1 MDKFI
6 RLDHSP
12 NRCIS
17 AKNDNLLT
25 AIDDNNKT
33 STTLFSLIEI
43 SQQCSKLSGP
53 NEPIIIVFELRQ
65 GINLGGFPIYESFI
79 PVIIFILVSV
89 ILIAIMINI
98 FPCIFEV

>member
-25 AIDDNNKT
+25 IKDNNSSK
-33 STTLFSLIEI
+33 TLFSLIEI

-53 NEPIIIVFELRQ
+53 NEPIIIVFELR
-65 GINLGGFPIYESFI
+65 
-79 PVIIFILVSV
+79 
-89 ILIAIMINI
+89 
-98 FPCIFEV
+98 